1 MIPSLSKSPDQ
12 IKPKTPASLG
22 QPHPLRLLIP
32 LALIVVT
39 VGAGLQ
45 YWRSRPEQGV
55 LQVSGRLEGYET
67 DVGAKVGG
75 RIEFVAVREGDAVK
89 TGEVIVRLED
99 DEIQAQLQAAEAGIK
114 ASQEQQIQAQI
125 QIEVIRNQ
133 ILEAQLSLQQS
144 QGDAFGRISQA
155 QSNVAAAEAQLAAAQ
170 AQVTQAEAEQKLAR
184 LNLDRY
190 GQLLQEG
197 AINQQQYD
205 QVQTAEETAA
215 AALLARQAAVT
226 VAQKQVDA
234 AQGLLV
240 QAKTADLNPQIR
252 QAQVDSLQR
261 QLNQAQ
267 SSLIAAQAAT
277 DQAQAQ
283 KQQIAAQLAYL
294 TVLSPIDGVVTAR
307 TVEPGV
313 VVTAGKTLLTLL
325 DLNTV
330 YLRGF
335 VPEGDIGKVRVGQ
348 AAHVFLDS
356 APDQP
361 LSARVTAIDPQA
373 SFTPETIYFQDDRVR
388 QVFGIKISIDQPGG
402 FAKPGMPADAEI
414 LMPEPE

>member
-1 MIPSLSKSPDQ
+1 
-12 IKPKTPASLG
+12 
-22 QPHPLRLLIP
+22 
-32 LALIVVT
+32 
-39 VGAGLQ
+39 
-45 YWRSRPEQGV
+45 
-55 LQVSGRLEGYET
+55 
-67 DVGAKVGG
+67 
-75 RIEFVAVREGDAVK
+75 
-89 TGEVIVRLED
+89 
-99 DEIQAQLQAAEAGIK
+99 
-114 ASQEQQIQAQI
+114 
-125 QIEVIRNQ
+125 
-133 ILEAQLSLQQS
+133 LEAQLSLQQS
-144 QGDAFGRISQA
+144 QGDASGRISQA

-226 VAQKQVDA
+226 AAQKQVDA